1 MSIYSVQKLP
11 SDIIREIAFKVKVI
25 RKNKKMTQVELARKS
40 GVSYGSIKRFEQT
53 GQISFESL
61 LQVLHI
67 LGRLNEFDSILEVE
81 NKRDIEKLFSPE
93 MRAK

>member
-81 NKRDIEKLFSPE
+81 NKRDIEELFSPE